1 MKKVFL
7 CSLLLVLFVSSC
19 SLSAIIPGNKAT
31 APKALQYIFEVPSDP
46 ISVTVTLENENKA
59 EALIPV
65 SGGSLNVTGADGTV
79 FRLDIPAGALAADTF
94 IRMIPVS
101 KVDGIPFGTQTYTVQ
116 LEPEGQQLYDF
127 GTLTITPPQP
137 LPIDQQIFFGYQG
150 LGENLVL
157 VPPVLDS
164 QDIKLQILHFSGYG
178 VSRGFLADTEPSRA
192 RIGGDAESRLSSA
205 VAEQL
210 ARMRQSDLLSMENS
224 DRVNWESAFAQFE
237 EQVIRPRIAAAGES
251 CANGR
256 SALQTV
262 LAVERQRQLLGMGAG
277 TVLQDLIIS
286 NGLIDTVTNVCLKE
300 EYELCRDDH
309 IVHRIIPVWL
319 GLKRQFDLLGSAAAV
334 VSSAALETAKT
345 YVRQCLTFELKLQSQ
360 MNMSDGTGFVASSTV
375 ESKVKLQIA
384 TVDLNAKL
392 SGNAPLVN
400 TTFELQ
406 FPDCNVVANRGG
418 GTFEAVSLVFVTD
431 TRSPTDQLGYVRD
444 LQLSYFPG
452 TTSETA
458 TVTCSNA
465 PTMPMPGP
473 WWTMGFINTHQGEMN
488 AASGAFLADNWEILG
503 NQYFARKEW
512 IKDDGK
518 GITEA
523 GTFKLY
529 HIPGQ

>member
-1 MKKVFL
+1 M
-7 CSLLLVLFVSSC
+7 
-19 SLSAIIPGNKAT
+19 
-31 APKALQYIFEVPSDP
+31 
-46 ISVTVTLENENKA
+46 
-59 EALIPV
+59 
-65 SGGSLNVTGADGTV
+65 LN
-79 FRLDIPAGALAADTF
+79 
-94 IRMIPVS
+94 
-101 KVDGIPFGTQTYTVQ
+101 
-116 LEPEGQQLYDF
+116 
-127 GTLTITPPQP
+127 
-137 LPIDQQIFFGYQG
+137 
-150 LGENLVL
+150 
-157 VPPVLDS
+157 
-164 QDIKLQILHFSGYG
+164 
-178 VSRGFLADTEPSRA
+178 
-192 RIGGDAESRLSSA
+192 
-205 VAEQL
+205 
-210 ARMRQSDLLSMENS
+210 MENT

-256 SALQTV
+256 SALQTI

-319 GLKRQFDLLGSAAAV
+319 SLKRQFDLLGSSAAV
-334 VSSAALETAKT
+334 ASWAALETAKT

-400 TTFELQ
+400 TAFELQ
-406 FPDCNVVANRGG
+406 FPDCSVVANRGG

-431 TRSPTDQLGYVRD
+431 TRTPTDQLGYVRD
-444 LQLSYFPG
+444 LQLNYFPG

-458 TVTCSNA
+458 SVTCGNS

-473 WWTMGFINTHQGEMN
+473 WWTMGFINTHQGEMS